1 MNGINEHFIPCV
13 KSWNIKNQISGDMVR
28 VCVCMCGGERAIM
41 PAVYTYDLCKSGMKK
56 VYRNIGM
63 NALWN

>member
-28 VCVCMCGGERAIM
+28 VCVCGRESHNAYS
-41 PAVYTYDLCKSGMKK
+41 VYLRLVQEWYEESIP
-56 VYRNIGM
+56 YIGM